1 MIKTNYNKH
10 YFENALY
17 KGHRNSQRDT
27 ARKKLITS
35 LKKSGSLLEIGS
47 GEGYLL
53 ALLENTFKTTGIEIS
68 DYAAQYSQ
76 KIVKTSAVLNT
87 PIENLNLGTKKFDV
101 ILAFNVFEHM
111 LDPYTEIKKIAAALK
126 KDGVLIG
133 SVPNNHGLVGSLFT
147 QLTNYIDRTHVATY
161 RTETRL
167 RLFSKAGLD
176 VHTKGEIP
184 LGRNYSFFISY
195 GCWKE
200 CSMNMVFI
208 AQQS

>member
-17 KGHRNSQRDT
+17 KGHRNSQRDM

-35 LKKSGSLLEIGS
+35 LKTSGSLLEIGS

-53 ALLENTFKTTGIEIS
+53 ALLEDTFKTTGIEIS
-68 DYAAQYSQ
+68 QYAAQYSQ
-76 KIVKTSAVLNT
+76 KIVKTSAILNT

-111 LDPYTEIKKIAAALK
+111 PDPYTEINKIAAALK

-133 SVPNNHGLVGSLFT
+133 SVPNNHGLIGSLFT

-161 RTETRL
+161 RTDTWL
-167 RLFSKAGLD
+167 KLFSKAGLGIQ
-176 VHTKGEIP
+176 TKGEIP
-184 LGRNYSFFISY
+184 LGRNHSFFISH

-200 CSMNMVFI
+200 CSMNMVFV
-208 AQQS
+208 AQLM